1 MNKKSLALV
10 FAAAVLGLTACG
22 GDGEGTSAAS
32 GKSNTPTSSKKETS
46 SKLPSS
52 SRPPVKS
59 ASFDDVSFAAKENK
73 VYLVLTGSSA
83 NLEASEIKATV
94 GLMKIGSGSDAVLD
108 EDGQVVTPAVPA
120 TWVLGKETPADS
132 DYNLAPTLE
141 NKALKLEICLSD
153 IANLEAGNYAVYAGI
168 KGYMDYAAF
177 GTDIAEK
184 AGGKDAKF
192 RFYSRTDVTG
202 ANGLAVVIE
211 ELPPISLTEATVIE
225 ENGKLI
231 AKIGGE
237 TTKTLDELKAYDS
250 YVNFQNTNGWSNTRV
265 NKRPA
270 NAEDEQANAYYYDYV
285 VEGNKAYIK
294 ADVSFFTAGGRYNTH
309 LNIPEN
315 RQINCVLDVSIND
328 VVYTFAE
335 RNLKV
340 TVREDLTKGQ
350 GDGAE
355 YFWGNLGF
363 IVEAIEEASE
373 SELQ

>member
-1 MNKKSLALV
+1 MCGKEKHKNMNKKSLALV

-83 NLEASEIKATV
+83 NLEATEIKATV

-177 GTDIAEK
+177 GTDIAEPT
-184 AGGKDAKF
+184 
-192 RFYSRTDVTG
+192 S
-202 ANGLAVVIE
+202 
-211 ELPPISLTEATVIE
+211 
-225 ENGKLI
+225 
-231 AKIGGE
+231 
-237 TTKTLDELKAYDS
+237 
-250 YVNFQNTNGWSNTRV
+250 
-265 NKRPA
+265 
-270 NAEDEQANAYYYDYV
+270 
-285 VEGNKAYIK
+285 
-294 ADVSFFTAGGRYNTH
+294 
-309 LNIPEN
+309 IPYKS
-315 RQINCVLDVSIND
+315 C
-328 VVYTFAE
+328 
-335 RNLKV
+335 
-340 TVREDLTKGQ
+340 
-350 GDGAE
+350 
-355 YFWGNLGF
+355 
-363 IVEAIEEASE
+363 
-373 SELQ
+373 